1 MGRLLRWGL
10 RSDPFGPDSL
20 CSLTHTPMK
29 TSLFALLCALLA
41 LPLAACG
48 NDDAVETTDP
58 VVTDTY
64 DDTAVEDD
72 GMMDDA
78 TSAGDVAADVDLAGT
93 IAAAGSDVTAIEPS
107 AALANINGWINTLD
121 GQTFTNAT
129 EIRDGLISLKEQ
141 LQANPLDGAA
151 IGAILT
157 DLGTWTK
164 ASAPDNAEIQTLGDA
179 LLAGGAKLTGV

>member
-1 MGRLLRWGL
+1 
-10 RSDPFGPDSL
+10 
-20 CSLTHTPMK
+20 MK
-29 TSLFALLCALLA
+29 TPLFALLCALLV

-48 NDDAVETTDP
+48 NDDAVDA
-58 VVTDTY
+58 TDT
-64 DDTAVEDD
+64 TITTDD

-78 TSAGDVAADVDLAGT
+78 AVDDGMMDDAGSAGDVAAAVDLPGT
-93 IAAAGSDVTAIEPS
+93 IAAAGSDITAIEPG

-129 EIRDGLISLKEQ
+129 EIRDGLITLKEQ
-141 LQANPLDGAA
+141 LSTSPLDGAA
-151 IGAILT
+151 IGATLT

-179 LLAGGAKLTGV
+179 LLAGGSKLTGM